1 MDYDSLAKQFGASPM
16 EQQPSVQ
23 SNDPPFMANMPQ
35 KERDKINVTR
45 YDEGRKRLGELD
57 TQISSASSIMDDLEE
72 FGRLNRENSTGSVW
86 QQITPDKQM
95 FRSPKSMEMLAIQ
108 SRLGPSQR
116 VPNSGSSSDKDVQL
130 FMRGIPS
137 LENEGPVNAGIR
149 EDFKR
154 KYDYAIAKRSAMQK
168 HLDKHGNLSGFD
180 KSWAEQQRKFTGA
193 GGVSMLPGVGEEEWT
208 RDASGKLVR
217 KR

>member
-1 MDYDSLAKQFGASPM
+1 MAGPW
-16 EQQPSVQ
+16 EQYAQQEPQPSVQ

-35 KERDKINVTR
+35 KERDKINTDR

-86 QQITPDKQM
+86 QQLTPDKQM
-95 FRSPKSMEMLAIQ
+95 FRSPKSMEMAAIQ

-116 VPNSGSSSDKDVQL
+116 VVGSGSSSDRDVSL

-137 LENEGPVNAGIR
+137 TENEGPVNAGIR

-154 KYDYAIAKRSAMQK
+154 KYDYAVAKRSAMQK
-168 HLDKHGNLSGFD
+168 HIDKHGNLSGFD
-180 KSWAEQQRKFTGA
+180 SSWAEQQRKFTAA
-193 GGVSMLPGVGEEEWT
+193 GGVSMLDSSPAATVAPPPGFKVNQ
-208 RDASGKLVR
+208 
-217 KR
+217 

>member
-1 MDYDSLAKQFGASPM
+1 MAGPW
-16 EQQPSVQ
+16 EQYAQQAPQASVQ

-35 KERDKINVTR
+35 KERDKVNVDR

-86 QQITPDKQM
+86 QQLTPDKQM
-95 FRSPKSMEMLAIQ
+95 FRSPKSMEMAAIQ

-116 VPNSGSSSDKDVQL
+116 IVGSGSSSDKDVQL

-137 LENEGPVNAGIR
+137 TENEGPVNAGIR
-149 EDFKR
+149 EDFRR
-154 KYDYAIAKRSAMQK
+154 KFEYATAKRSAMQK
-168 HLDKHGNLSGFD
+168 HIDKHGNLSGFD
-180 KSWAEQQRKFTGA
+180 ESWADQQRKFSGA
-193 GGVSMLPGVGEEEWT
+193 GGVSMLD
-208 RDASGKLVR
+208 RSR
-217 KR
+217 KDVYSEADKILGISK

>member
-1 MDYDSLAKQFGASPM
+1 MAGPWEKYAKQAP
-16 EQQPSVQ
+16 QPSVQ

-35 KERDKINVTR
+35 KERDKINTDR

-57 TQISSASSIMDDLEE
+57 TQISSAASIMDDLEE
-72 FGRLNRENSTGSVW
+72 FGRLNRENSTGSWW
-86 QQITPDKQM
+86 QQLTPDKQM
-95 FRSPKSMEMLAIQ
+95 FRSPKSMEMAAIQ

-116 VPNSGSSSDKDVQL
+116 VVGSGATSDRDVNL
-130 FMRGIPS
+130 FLRGIPS

-154 KYDYAIAKRSAMQK
+154 KFEYATAKRSAMQK

-180 KSWAEQQRKFTGA
+180 ESWAEQQRKFSGA
-193 GGVSMLPGVGEEEWT
+193 GGISMLDSSRKDVYSEA
-208 RDASGKLVR
+208 DAILGIGKNGNR
-217 KR
+217 

>member
-1 MDYDSLAKQFGASPM
+1 MAGPWEKYA
-16 EQQPSVQ
+16 QQEPQPAVQ

-35 KERDKINVTR
+35 KERDKINTDR

-86 QQITPDKQM
+86 QQLTPDKQM
-95 FRSPKSMEMLAIQ
+95 FRSPKSMEMAAIQ

-116 VPNSGSSSDKDVQL
+116 IVGSGSSSDKDVQL

-137 LENEGPVNAGIR
+137 TENEGPVNAGIR
-149 EDFKR
+149 EDFRR
-154 KYDYAIAKRSAMQK
+154 KFEYATAKRSAMQK
-168 HLDKHGNLSGFD
+168 HIDKHGNLSGFD
-180 KSWAEQQRKFTGA
+180 ESWADQQRKFSAA
-193 GGVSMLPGVGEEEWT
+193 GGVSMLNISPAATVPPPPGFKVNQ
-208 RDASGKLVR
+208 
-217 KR
+217 